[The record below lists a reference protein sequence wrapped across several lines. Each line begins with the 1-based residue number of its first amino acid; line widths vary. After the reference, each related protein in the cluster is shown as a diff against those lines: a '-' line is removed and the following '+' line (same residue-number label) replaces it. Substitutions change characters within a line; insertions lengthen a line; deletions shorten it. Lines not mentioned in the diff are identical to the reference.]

1 MCDQG
6 WGGLDEAGNPRTL
19 KLEHEVVRSIHKKGI
34 KICQVC
40 GKLFAKK
47 FDLQQ
52 HSRIHS
58 GEKPFQC
65 ALCFKRFTQNSNL
78 KKHLN
83 THKKLKSSVGD
94 GPLKV
99 TVDFERDG
107 KLETAVKS
115 SESCASLK
123 LKVLYSCVF
132 CDFEP
137 FEDRRSLVNHV
148 SECHDNR
155 KQFGCELCGYDNW
168 FSTYEDL
175 AHHAKVFH
183 QTSVNN
189 NSSKRENGRA
199 SQGEETPKQ
208 ENCQL
213 VSVTLSDDEGDP
225 IQVSAVIGQGSLKYC
240 KYCEIT
246 FPTDNGLRLHNLSV
260 DHQLLCPECPPSSGT
275 ESESGDGT
283 FANESLLKAHFK
295 QHHPH
300 SALLINACQICQKVF
315 KSEYALR
322 THLKIH
328 TGDKPY
334 QCNHCDKT
342 FNRKDGLKR
351 HLLAVH
357 DEGTT
362 QRFRCPSKGCL
373 REFKRIDKLRQHIKV
388 HQK

>member
-1 MCDQG
+1 MILVYWIVVDRSEVWDMCDQG

-65 ALCFKRFTQNSNL
+65 ALCLKRFTQNSNL

-107 KLETAVKS
+107 KLATAVNS
-115 SESCASLK
+115 SEVQQSASASLK

-155 KQFGCELCGYDNW
+155 KQFGCELCGNDNW

-175 AHHAKVFH
+175 AHHAEVVH
-183 QTSVNN
+183 QSSVHN
-189 NSSKRENGRA
+189 NS
-199 SQGEETPKQ
+199 
-208 ENCQL
+208 
-213 VSVTLSDDEGDP
+213 
-225 IQVSAVIGQGSLKYC
+225 QVWSLTQFY
-240 KYCEIT
+240 
-246 FPTDNGLRLHNLSV
+246 SV
-260 DHQLLCPECPPSSGT
+260 DFS
-275 ESESGDGT
+275 
-283 FANESLLKAHFK
+283 
-295 QHHPH
+295 
-300 SALLINACQICQKVF
+300 
-315 KSEYALR
+315 KS
-322 THLKIH
+322 
-328 TGDKPY
+328 
-334 QCNHCDKT
+334 
-342 FNRKDGLKR
+342 
-351 HLLAVH
+351 
-357 DEGTT
+357 
-362 QRFRCPSKGCL
+362 
-373 REFKRIDKLRQHIKV
+373 RIDVKNCVFNKRTIKV
-388 HQK
+388 CVSCC

>member
-208 ENCQL
+208 VWPLTKIDQLILNFIIQLKNRLPGGSGIFVIKIFFRLQFTLKPKVQLSYRTIKGSFTFWRTIVMKFSRLVRKSVQWACLIFQENCQL

-225 IQVSAVIGQGSLKYC
+225 IQVSAVIGQG
-240 KYCEIT
+240 
-246 FPTDNGLRLHNLSV
+246 R
-260 DHQLLCPECPPSSGT
+260 SG
-275 ESESGDGT
+275 
-283 FANESLLKAHFK
+283 H
-295 QHHPH
+295 
-300 SALLINACQICQKVF
+300 
-315 KSEYALR
+315 
-322 THLKIH
+322 
-328 TGDKPY
+328 
-334 QCNHCDKT
+334 
-342 FNRKDGLKR
+342 
-351 HLLAVH
+351 
-357 DEGTT
+357 
-362 QRFRCPSKGCL
+362 
-373 REFKRIDKLRQHIKV
+373 
-388 HQK
+388 